1 MQNSKFEY
9 DLIVIGAG
17 SGGVRAARVA
27 AGHGAKVAIIEEERP
42 GGTCVLR
49 GCVPKKLLV
58 YASEFKKQISDSRG
72 FGWEVKDFSHNWD
85 NLNLSLKK
93 ELDRLSEVYKS
104 MLSNSGCKLI
114 SGAARLVGNHEVEV
128 NNKIIQSKKILIA
141 TGGVSY
147 VPEIDGLRKNAITS
161 NEALK
166 LPNLPKTIVIMG
178 SGYIAIEFACIFSGF
193 GSKVNLVYR
202 ADLPLK
208 GFDNEIRKNLEIELQ
223 KNGINLY
230 PNSKILSVKEKGK
243 LIITLNDNNKIIAD
257 QILAA
262 TGRIPNVKKLNLENV
277 GINLSSENSVIVDKN
292 SRTNINS
299 VYAIGDVT
307 NKINL
312 TPVALGE
319 GHAFAD
325 REYGNILRYFEYDN
339 VPYAVFS
346 QPPVSAVG
354 LTQEEALNLG
364 YELDIY
370 SSNFKPLKHTLSG
383 SEERSFMKLVIDK
396 NTRVVL
402 GAHML
407 GSDAPEIMQSIAI
420 AVKAKLKKEDFD
432 LTVGIHP
439 SAAEE
444 FVTMRTAKN

>member
-1 MQNSKFEY
+1 LKNSKFEY

-27 AGHGAKVAIIEEERP
+27 AGHGAKVAVIEEERP

-49 GCVPKKLLV
+49 GCIPKKLLV
-58 YASEFKKQISDSRG
+58 YASEFKKQIFDSRG
-72 FGWEVKDFSHNWD
+72 FGWEVKDFSHNWN

-104 MLSNSGCKLI
+104 ILSNSGCKLI
-114 SGAARLVGNHEVEV
+114 NGAASLVGNHEVEV
-128 NNKIIQSKKILIA
+128 NNKIIQSKKILLA
-141 TGGVSY
+141 TGGVPY
-147 VPEIDGLRKNAITS
+147 VPEIDGLRKYAITS

-166 LPNLPKTIVIMG
+166 LSNLPKTIVIMG

-193 GSKVNLVYR
+193 GSKVHLIYR

-208 GFDNEIRKNLEIELQ
+208 GFDSEIRKNLEIELQ
-223 KNGINLY
+223 KKGINLY
-230 PNSKILSVKEKGK
+230 PNSKILSVKEKDK
-243 LIITLNDNNKIIAD
+243 LIITLNDNNKITAD

-277 GINLSSENSVIVDKN
+277 GIDLSPENSVIVDKN

-370 SSNFKPLKHTLSG
+370 SSNFKPLKNTLSE
-383 SEERSFMKLVIDK
+383 SEERSFMKLVVDK
-396 NTRVVL
+396 STRVVL

>member
-1 MQNSKFEY
+1 LQNSKFEY

-193 GSKVNLVYR
+193 GSKVHLVYR

-420 AVKAKLKKEDFD
+420 AIKAKLKKEDFD